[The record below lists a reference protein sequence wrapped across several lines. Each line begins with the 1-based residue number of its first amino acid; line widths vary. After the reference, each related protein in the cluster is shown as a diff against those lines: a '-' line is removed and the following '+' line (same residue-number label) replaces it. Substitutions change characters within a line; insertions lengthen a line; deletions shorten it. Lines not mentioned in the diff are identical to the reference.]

1 MKMQKGSIC
10 YKRKEKLLPAPNP
23 IGGKMATKGDEM
35 PAPISLDVY
44 IEDNFGKVQQIT
56 FNFNKKQE
64 LSPSS

>member
-35 PAPISLDVY
+35 PAPISFGYILPYLDQHVSTR
-44 IEDNFGKVQQIT
+44 IPPHLGQG
-56 FNFNKKQE
+56 
-64 LSPSS
+64 

>member
-35 PAPISLDVY
+35 PAPIS
-44 IEDNFGKVQQIT
+44 FG
-56 FNFNKKQE
+56 
-64 LSPSS
+64 